1 MMELLT
7 LLVGLAVL
15 GVLLV
20 LAPRPTLMVGG
31 LVLKVCG
38 MVLLGGIL
46 LAFGWLGT
54 GEREDG

>member
-1 MMELLT
+1 MELLT

-31 LVLKVCG
+31 LVLIVCG